1 MAGELMKA
9 EMLEQPRAIKRTLL
23 GAKAEVEE
31 AAQLMHDKFIYTT
44 GSGTSYH
51 ASLVLQRSLTRIAG
65 TSSVAIPASE
75 LEYWIPEDVS
85 GSILV
90 AISQSGESSDIIRA
104 IKAFKSKGGSIIGI
118 TNTPRSTLSKLAN
131 KTILTRAG
139 EERAVAATK
148 TYTCQ
153 LAAAFLLSIEVSKS
167 MGNNPSDLES
177 RLLSLPNDIANEI
190 KIADESSRKIVPIL
204 VKRPVGF
211 ILGTGPNYPTAL
223 EGALKLRETSN
234 LFIQAFAGRE
244 FLHGP
249 IQLISRNTPTIVLEP
264 EKMPVITKRIVGYGA
279 PLITLG
285 KEADLLVKY
294 EGPEEFYPIPYIIPL
309 QFLALYVSL
318 AKGLNP
324 DKPEKL
330 GKVVR

>member
-1 MAGELMKA
+1 MRA
-9 EMLEQPRAIKRTLL
+9 EILEQPRAIERTLL
-23 GAKAEVEE
+23 GAKREVEK
-31 AAQLMHDKFIYTT
+31 AAQLVQDKFIYAT

-65 TSSVAIPASE
+65 TSSVAMPASE

-85 GSILV
+85 SSILV
-90 AISQSGESSDIIRA
+90 AISQSGESSDIIKA
-104 IKAFKSKGGSIIGI
+104 VKAFKSRGGVVIGI
-118 TNTPRSTLSKLAN
+118 TNTPNSTLSRLADN
-131 KTILTRAG
+131 TILTRAG

-167 MGNNPSDLES
+167 MGNNTSDLES
-177 RLLSLPNDIANEI
+177 KLLSLPNDIANEI
-190 KIADESSRKIVPIL
+190 KVADESSKKIVPPL

-249 IQLISRNTPTIVLEP
+249 IQLISKDTPVIMLEP
-264 EKMPVITKRIVGYGA
+264 EKMPMVTERIMGYGA
-279 PLITLG
+279 PLITIG
-285 KEADLLVKY
+285 READLLVRY

-309 QFLALYVSL
+309 QFLALHVSL

-330 GKVVR
+330 GKVIR

>member
-1 MAGELMKA
+1 
-9 EMLEQPRAIKRTLL
+9 
-23 GAKAEVEE
+23 V
-31 AAQLMHDKFIYTT
+31 
-44 GSGTSYH
+44 
-51 ASLVLQRSLTRIAG
+51 
-65 TSSVAIPASE
+65 
-75 LEYWIPEDVS
+75 
-85 GSILV
+85 
-90 AISQSGESSDIIRA
+90 
-104 IKAFKSKGGSIIGI
+104 
-118 TNTPRSTLSKLAN
+118 
-131 KTILTRAG
+131 
-139 EERAVAATK
+139 ERAVAATK

-167 MGNNPSDLES
+167 IGNNLSDLES
-177 RLLSLPNDIANEI
+177 KLLSLPNDIANEI
-190 KIADESSRKIVPIL
+190 EIADESSRKIVSIL

-249 IQLISRNTPTIVLEP
+249 IQLISRDTPVIILEP
-264 EKMPVITKRIVGYGA
+264 EKMPVVTERIMGYGA

-309 QFLALYVSL
+309 QFLALHVSL
-318 AKGLNP
+318 ARGLNP